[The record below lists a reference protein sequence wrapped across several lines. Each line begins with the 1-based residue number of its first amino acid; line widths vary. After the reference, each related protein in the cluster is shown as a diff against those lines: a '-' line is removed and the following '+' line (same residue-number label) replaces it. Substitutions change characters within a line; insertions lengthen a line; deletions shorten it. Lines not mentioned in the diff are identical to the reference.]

1 MEENKVTT
9 LGDMIKQ
16 IINENQLS
24 EVDEAEIQKM
34 LEEKGKKKE
43 EMGTCLAAVV
53 ERELE
58 KAIKSGQICGSHA
71 GLYQSVFQE
80 CFEKSEI
87 ASIPAAELSDIL
99 IMKFVLQ
106 VRKIYEGNKIKIKCF
121 TGMLQAG
128 MNKMAEEKILDFVPV
143 KHAKEYIGS
152 RNGIHYIYNIYTS
165 EEAEKIKEYLEL
177 NFNDNRNVALRL
189 WFAGNLSLVEIAN
202 LKKEDAYKG
211 IFRQGEKAKLISK
224 ALELNPKN
232 GNYVFMKINK
242 ESLEKIT
249 AQGLMMKLYH
259 ICNKLGI
266 EYKMMNRNVAI
277 LYKEQ

>member
-1 MEENKVTT
+1 MEENKVIT

-24 EVDEAEIQKM
+24 EVDETEIQKM

-58 KAIKSGQICGSHA
+58 KAIKSEQICGSHA

-99 IMKFVLQ
+99 
-106 VRKIYEGNKIKIKCF
+106 
-121 TGMLQAG
+121 LQAG
-128 MNKMAEEKILDFVPV
+128 MNKMAEEKMLDFVPV

-165 EEAEKIKEYLEL
+165 EETEKIKEYLEL
-177 NFNDNRNVALRL
+177 NFNDNRNQR
-189 WFAGNLSLVEIAN
+189 
-202 LKKEDAYKG
+202 
-211 IFRQGEKAKLISK
+211 
-224 ALELNPKN
+224 
-232 GNYVFMKINK
+232 
-242 ESLEKIT
+242 
-249 AQGLMMKLYH
+249 
-259 ICNKLGI
+259 
-266 EYKMMNRNVAI
+266 AI
-277 LYKEQ
+277 